1 MTLELDFDRN
11 GASSSTDEPEYHPED
26 ISPITSGDGAPS
38 GEQIFGLLGDAGF
51 GRVLDRTFE
60 MIRLAEEEIDRYKE
74 EYPDVRNEID
84 DAFPMLRPNDLLLE
98 THEEVYRSHAAEL
111 LTRIGEAGS
120 IEAATTETATDAE
133 CLVAMKEAS
142 LSAPLPRRAFHAY
155 GMLMERTFLSME
167 EVVGEGVTPPS
178 PSNDFEQGEAEKL
191 IGKVRRE
198 VTRNLDR
205 D

>member
-11 GASSSTDEPEYHPED
+11 EAATSDEPEYHPED
-26 ISPITSGDGAPS
+26 ISPSLSGDGAPS
-38 GEQIFGLLGDAGF
+38 GEQIFGLLGEASF
-51 GRVLDRTFE
+51 GRVLDRTFR
-60 MIRLAEEEIDRYKE
+60 MINLAEEEIDRYRK
-74 EYPDVRNEID
+74 EYPGAGKEID
-84 DAFPMLRPNDLLLE
+84 NAFPILRPNDLLLE
-98 THEEVYRSHAAEL
+98 TCEEVYRSHAAEL

-120 IEAATTETATDAE
+120 LEAATTETATDAE
-133 CLVAMKEAS
+133 CLLAMKEAS

-167 EVVGEGVTPPS
+167 QVVGEDVTPPS
-178 PSNDFEQGEAEKL
+178 PANDFEQEQAEKL
-191 IGKVRRE
+191 IGEVRRE